1 MLSPGTF
8 GRGSHDGVRV
18 SVTGPSWLVLGEGY
32 DRGWRATCDGHALGA
47 PVPIDGYANGWPIGP
62 SCHNVTFTF
71 APNRLATIGYVIS
84 GVVGL
89 VCCALLLWPVVR
101 RRRARAIAPRSARI
115 SRSPAPARP
124 RALTPASA
132 IAWAVA
138 AGCVFGFVFGIRAG
152 IVAVP
157 VLAVILWRGL
167 GARCLTLT
175 AGALLGIVVPL
186 LYVIDAPSS
195 AGGNHYGYATQHLTA
210 HWVAVAAIGL
220 LFVALW
226 RTLAAARKISAG

>member
-1 MLSPGTF
+1 M
-8 GRGSHDGVRV
+8 
-18 SVTGPSWLVLGEGY
+18 
-32 DRGWRATCDGHALGA
+32 
-47 PVPIDGYANGWPIGP
+47 PIDGYANGWPIGP
-62 SCHNVTFTF
+62 SCHSVTFTF

-101 RRRARAIAPRSARI
+101 RRRAIAPSGADLTV
-115 SRSPAPARP
+115 PAADRP
-124 RALTPASA
+124 RALTPARA

-157 VLAVILWRGL
+157 VLAVILWRGV
-167 GARCLTLT
+167 GPRPLTLA
-175 AGALLGIVVPL
+175 AGALLGVVVPL

-220 LFVALW
+220 MFVALW
-226 RTLAAARKISAG
+226 RTLAAARKVSAA